1 MTDRYKF
8 YFTKNID
15 DDVVAIKNDVIRK
28 RYKYDY
34 MLFLGRNFPRNY
46 VIL

>member
-1 MTDRYKF
+1 MQLLCT
-8 YFTKNID
+8 NNA
-15 DDVVAIKNDVIRK
+15 DDVGNKKKNDVIRK

-34 MLFLGRNFPRNY
+34 MFFLGRNFPRNY